1 MPADQG
7 PVTTCSLDVSCPRK
21 DLVADWRR
29 CGLSADY
36 MAAFLARH
44 LPDRFDAEI
53 ALSTIINELL
63 ECTVKFSLQR
73 DQVVSLHATWADG
86 RIRVETTQ
94 WSSAAQVRMLRG
106 WLARLSSGDPEA
118 VWLAHLEESAR
129 DRAHP
134 SGLGL
139 VALVKDYDAQLTLDV
154 DEGMDPATNTAIF
167 RVTLRALIPEER
179 FVT

>member
-1 MPADQG
+1 M
-7 PVTTCSLDVSCPRK
+7 
-21 DLVADWRR
+21 ADWWR

-44 LPDRFDAEI
+44 LADPSDAEI

-63 ECTVKFSLQR
+63 ECTVKFSLPR
-73 DQVVSLHATWADG
+73 DQVVSLHATWSDG

-94 WSSAAQVRMLRG
+94 WSSAAQVRLLRG
-106 WLARLSSGDPEA
+106 WLGRLATGNPET

-139 VALVKDYDAQLTLDV
+139 VALVKDYDAKLTLDV
-154 DEGMDPATNTAIF
+154 DEGHDPATSTAIF
-167 RVTLRALIPEER
+167 RVTLRAVIAEDR
-179 FVT
+179 FT